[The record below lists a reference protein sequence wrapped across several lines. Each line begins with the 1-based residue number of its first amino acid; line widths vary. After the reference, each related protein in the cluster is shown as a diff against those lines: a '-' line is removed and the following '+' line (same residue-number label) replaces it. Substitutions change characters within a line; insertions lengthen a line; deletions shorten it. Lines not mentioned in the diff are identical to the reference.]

1 MVNAVVIAFVIFVL
15 LIGLDMIRLAKSDPL
30 YRHVHLAFTVFL
42 AIFVVLSFGL
52 MALARAVK
60 NMLYPPPPPPAAP
73 AIG

>member
-1 MVNAVVIAFVIFVL
+1 
-15 LIGLDMIRLAKSDPL
+15 MIRLAKSDPL